1 MRISKLVLL
10 DCFLR
15 IQHQW
20 KKSHPLLRLEGKHSL
35 NIWEASLSVNR
46 VMDKEINV
54 LQTRIPV
61 SSWERKWIVLHNRLF
76 WDSMSDKAFDG
87 KVLPNRVLWG
97 ENIFDFLFKCLE
109 IILYFGFFSL
119 PGVGYMENYFHT
131 YSNSALLIE
140 KRLATLALLLSF
152 SNHPVRLGNI
162 MKFLL
167 EKKAIMV

>member
-15 IQHQW
+15 IQHQR
-20 KKSHPLLRLEGKHSL
+20 KKLPPFLRLEGKHSL
-35 NIWEASLSVNR
+35 NIWEASLSVNG

-54 LQTRIPV
+54 LQTRILV
-61 SSWERKWIVLHNRLF
+61 SPWERKWIVLHNRLF

-109 IILYFGFFSL
+109 IILYFGFSL
-119 PGVGYMENYFHT
+119 PGVGYLENYFHT
-131 YSNSALLIE
+131 YSNSTLLIE
-140 KRLATLALLLSF
+140 KCLATIALLLSF